1 MSGRRL
7 IPVVPTALTLGNLV
21 CGFLAMA
28 KLIDALQLAPVN
40 GGPLSPL
47 FGERVLQACWLLIAG
62 MIFDALDGRVARLMK
77 ASSAFGVQLDSLAD
91 VVSFGLAPAL
101 MAKVVYEHTMRS
113 LDLAWRPGWVT
124 TLCALYLMGA
134 ALRLARFNVA
144 ADSDEKSHDVFMGLP
159 SPAAAL
165 TIVTTC
171 FFIFDGRTALWL
183 APETIDAVAVGL
195 LRALPGMAALLG
207 LLMVSRVRYVHL
219 FQRYVKQRTRVGTAV
234 RMFLVAWLVAFFHE
248 WSLFVG
254 ALLYVIGG
262 LVLWLLARARGRSPV
277 DSLPP
282 PWDEDD
288 DGPETT
294 EARP

>member
-28 KLIDALQLAPVN
+28 KLIDALQLAPLD

-165 TIVTTC
+165 TIAIQIVPNCAGDIGISREQRPRLEQLADKRRKALRTSAPPCPCDAPPRSSCHHRC
-171 FFIFDGRTALWL
+171 FTGTYNAIRLRRKNSAYWNTLISPADASNRCHTLRG
-183 APETIDAVAVGL
+183 AVA
-195 LRALPGMAALLG
+195 P
-207 LLMVSRVRYVHL
+207 
-219 FQRYVKQRTRVGTAV
+219 
-234 RMFLVAWLVAFFHE
+234 
-248 WSLFVG
+248 
-254 ALLYVIGG
+254 
-262 LVLWLLARARGRSPV
+262 RGCVFSCR
-277 DSLPP
+277 
-282 PWDEDD
+282 E
-288 DGPETT
+288 E
-294 EARP
+294 